1 MSVIELKISV
11 NAANVGV
18 VAEFLSR
25 ISNAEAK
32 KIEVKD
38 AEVVNPATEE
48 PKPVAPKKAPAKK
61 TTPKAP
67 EPVIEEEEQEFEIEE
82 KEEEFNAEEEE
93 EETISLDDLKA
104 LQATKVVAHK
114 ASIVAKFKTYGA
126 ARLSD
131 VDPKHYADY
140 EKFLNS
146 LK

>member
-38 AEVVNPATEE
+38 AEVVNPAAEE

-67 EPVIEEEEQEFEIEE
+67 EPVIEEEE
-82 KEEEFNAEEEE
+82 EFNAEEEEEFSAEEE

-104 LQATKVVAHK
+104 LQATKVVAHR
-114 ASIVAKFKTYGA
+114 AAIVAKFKTYGA

-140 EKFLNS
+140 EKFLNG